1 MSFHELDS
9 LTFDGPRR
17 VQTSSSHWVDSA
29 RLSFNLDYWRHHQ
42 CDVSIRNEGSVDGGI
57 SGDDNTDAIL
67 NRYTILGSPNTSLLL
82 GLKWQ
87 LENRVCSKTRW
98 INVVGWSEALMDD
111 LARRYLN
118 DHGCLDLH
126 NLSKQM
132 LGGPIKRNDSGEF
145 IWIQTTIWF
154 LGGRNPAWSSVQ
166 QSGLPDGRLHANAIG
181 RRNSDYQFC
190 GKSSSGGGDQPHM
203 YGECAR
209 KPRNGKSCFRL
220 RLDISLFHPAL
231 DC

>member
-1 MSFHELDS
+1 
-9 LTFDGPRR
+9 
-17 VQTSSSHWVDSA
+17 
-29 RLSFNLDYWRHHQ
+29 
-42 CDVSIRNEGSVDGGI
+42 VSIRDEGSVHGGI

-67 NRYTILGSPNTSLLL
+67 NRYTILGSPNTSLPS

-98 INVVGWSEALMDD
+98 INVVGWSAALMDD

-154 LGGRNPAWSSVQ
+154 LGGTHSSLVV
-166 QSGLPDGRLHANAIG
+166 GAAEWLPDGRLYANAIG

-203 YGECAR
+203 YGERAR
-209 KPRNGKSCFRL
+209 KPRNGKVML
-220 RLDISLFHPAL
+220 
-231 DC
+231 